1 MKNLYAVIVVLL
13 LFMYVYGVVGV
24 FLFKGA
30 YSGLLPSDTPPGADF
45 ENFLDSQITLFQMV
59 TGQNWD
65 QIMFAVMASDGL
77 GAAWYFMSFV
87 LFVTLLYTQL
97 IVAMVV
103 EAWMSSEEQM
113 RHNVRQ
119 VDEGDDEK
127 EEDDEELERRA
138 EEEALRKEELQEQEE
153 KDRIEKERLEKE
165 EKEKERKEKEKEI
178 RVKMERQKSQG
189 EAEMVEPKVIRKES
203 KTELNQQPLE
213 LSDPEM
219 GYGTPIIKLTSPKGS
234 LSIVPPLKNVQ
245 TQEITENTPD
255 ASSSSDSRPLLP
267 FAEQPTRTS
276 EQSIDEGSVENV

>member
-1 MKNLYAVIVVLL
+1 VVVKVRDTIFAVLSAMKNLYAVIVVLL

-30 YSGLLPSDTPPGADF
+30 YSGLLPSDKPPGADF
-45 ENFLDSQITLFQMV
+45 EDFLDSQITLFQMV

-119 VDEGDDEK
+119 VDEGSDEK
-127 EEDDEELERRA
+127 EEDDEELELRA
-138 EEEALRKEELQEQEE
+138 EEEERRKEELLVTTFKPQ
-153 KDRIEKERLEKE
+153 L
-165 EKEKERKEKEKEI
+165 
-178 RVKMERQKSQG
+178 
-189 EAEMVEPKVIRKES
+189 
-203 KTELNQQPLE
+203 
-213 LSDPEM
+213 
-219 GYGTPIIKLTSPKGS
+219 
-234 LSIVPPLKNVQ
+234 
-245 TQEITENTPD
+245 
-255 ASSSSDSRPLLP
+255 
-267 FAEQPTRTS
+267 S
-276 EQSIDEGSVENV
+276 EQSRSLSQQKKTSKYTIY